1 MLLCCNVSCFHDV
14 DCWWKIMGRHACNVV
29 PGESSLMDRRRGGA
43 QILLPRYI
51 LNYPATYSKEY
62 SKNWSFCKF
71 CSDPYSQ
78 QSIYSKECSQNLSF
92 WKYCSSDTFL
102 TIHIFR
108 KIFKEYHNDF
118 LHLNV
123 SLSSISLTAQCL
135 VLKLYF
141 ISTSVFLSNTI
152 PGFLALRQMGGRSY
166 WNICVPSVAA
176 VDIPGW
182 SSVLQLYFF
191 PILSCISQILSN
203 ICVPSVTAVDLPDQS
218 IVWVLAEALTI
229 GQVGS

>member
-1 MLLCCNVSCFHDV
+1 MPAFWKFS
-14 DCWWKIMGRHACNVV
+14 WWKIMWGIVACLRCCASRVKFNGSETGRSANIA
-29 PGESSLMDRRRGGA
+29 P
-43 QILLPRYI
+43 QIYSQI
-51 LNYPATYSKEY
+51 SKYSKEY

-176 VDIPGW
+176 VDFSGRSI
-182 SSVLQLYFF
+182 VLQLYFF

-218 IVWVLAEALTI
+218 IVWVLAEPLTI
-229 GQVGS
+229 GQVDS